1 MPTAKGAHGARLR
14 PALMSQAL
22 FCAACHKVG
31 LGTDVTAGERWL
43 RGQNDYDAWHISAV
57 SGNGA
62 GSVYRPE
69 AAKTCQDCHMPL
81 EAAVQGDAGA
91 KNGMVRSHRFL
102 GANTALP
109 HLRGD
114 AEQERRTMENL
125 RGRASLALLWSG
137 PARVDAL
144 MRARGVGHRLPGGTM
159 DSNEVWLEVTAFD
172 AAGKVIGVSG
182 ARGRDGA
189 LDRDAHL
196 VRAQP
201 VDERGAPLAKRD
213 PQHQRG
219 MAFDAALTP
228 SDPQVVRYEVPPGT
242 ARVRGAAALPQVH
255 GGLRGVRVRG
265 SAARTSRARCLDLPI
280 AEIAAADVA
289 AGAPPSDD
297 PATLVDWGIALADA
311 TADHA
316 EEARAPLEAARAKW
330 PTRVEP
336 LLGLARLAYRLGQ
349 TDDVVRYAA
358 RGARAR
364 PRASGGAR
372 AGDARAARRATASRP
387 RARSPNGWRGG
398 CPAIA
403 IALALVARARGLTG
417 DAAGAL
423 AAADGLLAIDPESEE
438 GFYQRSLALAELG
451 RARRR
456 AGGRR
461 ALRAVPRLAGDRSR
475 AARRLAAAPS
485 RARRRIRTVPHPPA
499 AAGAAGPAPRCRA
512 RAADQPRHVHRCHR
526 PPCLLW
532 HDRRVRWRRSGWS
545 ALIAALAA
553 GLPACDDGA
562 PAAARFRFAP
572 GRAVSRSDLRL
583 LSPRRVTASTTRR
596 TSRRRGGDVLVA
608 RRRHRRDPRP
618 RHRQPDFTAPP
629 ATDRYHCEFES
640 DANGLTGLFTITD
653 TQSGMVTGIEQ
664 VYTTWPVLARRTT
677 TRRCWSGATRAAD
690 SYSLWMGPFTY
701 LVQAPLSIVVRQV
714 LWREAGATLVSGS
727 SSGAS
732 DSLGVFSIA
741 DQDPSVATEII
752 PATLAGG
759 AWAAGATPSTAL
771 TSSGLV

>member
-1 MPTAKGAHGARLR
+1 MALIARGSAPSRAPLPRFEPHGRDVGVALGIEEGPSNDEVAAEVERQGFYAGAPVGSGDCIGCHQDVAAQWASSAHRFSSFNNPYYRVATDAFREEKGAVASRFCGNCHEPFLVATGAMDRPIQRGTRAAQAGVTCLVCHSIAHVDREGNGRYEADLRPVPTAKGAHGARLR

-137 PARVDAL
+137 PSRVDAL

-172 AAGKVIGVSG
+172 AAGKVIAVSG

-189 LDRDAHL
+189 LDKDAHL

-201 VDERGAPLAKRD
+201 VDARGAPLAKRD

-242 ARVRGAAALPQVH
+242 ARVRARLLYRKFTAGYAAFACADLPQDV
-255 GGLRGVRVRG
+255 
-265 SAARTSRARCLDLPI
+265 RARCLDLPV

-289 AGAPPSDD
+289 AGAPPSED

-316 EEARAPLEAARAKW
+316 EEGRAPLEAARAKW

-336 LLGLARLAYRLGQ
+336 LIGLARLAYRLGQ
-349 TDDVVRYAA
+349 TDDVLRYTAE
-358 RGARAR
+358 ARAR
-364 PRASGGAR
+364 VPEHPAALALEAR
-372 AGDARAARRATASRP
+372 ALLDAYRFASARPVAERLARRLPGDR
-387 RARSPNGWRGG
+387 
-398 CPAIA
+398 
-403 IALALVARARGLTG
+403 IALALAARARGLTG

-423 AAADGLLAIDPESEE
+423 AATDGLLAIDPESEE
-438 GFYQRSLALAELG
+438 GFYQRSLALADLG
-451 RARRR
+451 RRDDAQVAAAHYEKYR
-456 AGGRR
+456 A
-461 ALRAVPRLAGDRSR
+461 ALETDLG

-485 RARRRIRTVPHPPA
+485 RARRRIRTVSHPP
-499 AAGAAGPAPRCRA
+499 P
-512 RAADQPRHVHRCHR
+512 
-526 PPCLLW
+526 
-532 HDRRVRWRRSGWS
+532 
-545 ALIAALAA
+545 
-553 GLPACDDGA
+553 
-562 PAAARFRFAP
+562 
-572 GRAVSRSDLRL
+572 
-583 LSPRRVTASTTRR
+583 
-596 TSRRRGGDVLVA
+596 
-608 RRRHRRDPRP
+608 
-618 RHRQPDFTAPP
+618 
-629 ATDRYHCEFES
+629 
-640 DANGLTGLFTITD
+640 
-653 TQSGMVTGIEQ
+653 
-664 VYTTWPVLARRTT
+664 
-677 TRRCWSGATRAAD
+677 
-690 SYSLWMGPFTY
+690 
-701 LVQAPLSIVVRQV
+701 
-714 LWREAGATLVSGS
+714 
-727 SSGAS
+727 
-732 DSLGVFSIA
+732 
-741 DQDPSVATEII
+741 
-752 PATLAGG
+752 
-759 AWAAGATPSTAL
+759 AAGATGPRAPPVARAPLTQPAGHPPPSHPATLPPCLPVA
-771 TSSGLV
+771 